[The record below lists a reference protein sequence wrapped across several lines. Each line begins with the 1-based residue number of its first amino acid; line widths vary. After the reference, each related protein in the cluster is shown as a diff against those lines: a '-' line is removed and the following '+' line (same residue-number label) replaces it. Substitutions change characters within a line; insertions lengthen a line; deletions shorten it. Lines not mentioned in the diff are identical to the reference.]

1 MIPFSFQPKRSQF
14 GRSML
19 EMLGVLAIIGLLSVA
34 ALAGFT
40 YAMNKP
46 RPMRPSTM
54 SCSGP
59 PTFP

>member
-40 YAMNKP
+40 YTMNKP